1 MGENDELWIT
11 LGLDEDLDEAMRKS
25 TREAIRFLV
34 NEYGISEEIAYAYLS
49 AATDFE
55 VSQVVDKTKG
65 IHAMILPTDLD
76 MSVGF
81 FFCNGLK
88 IFRISIIKIY

>member
-65 IHAMILPTDLD
+65 IHAMIRKAD
-76 MSVGF
+76 F
-81 FFCNGLK
+81 
-88 IFRISIIKIY
+88 